1 MKTITSVTVCVKNKA
16 RSNIYLDGAFF
27 CSMDNL
33 IVLKYG
39 LKADMQIEEERLSQI
54 QEENEFST
62 AFELALNYVARY
74 KKTKKQIVA
83 LHFY

>member
-1 MKTITSVTVCVKNKA
+1 MKTITSVSLCVKNKA

-39 LKADMQIEEERLSQI
+39 LKADMQIEEERLSSLDPRRSSVRSHSGGSCNLLSS
-54 QEENEFST
+54 EAS
-62 AFELALNYVARY
+62 
-74 KKTKKQIVA
+74 
-83 LHFY
+83 